1 MCNTKSSP
9 CNNLIHPKGLPKSAQ
24 SPLLDQPVLCRCCCA
39 CMFMAAFSALL
50 QPLFS
55 QPPPLSHCL
64 HHPQHSHHHGQLLQ
78 PPKSWPNSPHTLFF
92 SCWATGCFF
101 GHFTR
106 RRLPFTA
113 THKLWRPPPTMDCHH
128 QASPCPVSAP
138 WTCEE
143 RYKIFPWFW
152 NLLSFWIYF
161 SYDYCYLDQK

>member
-9 CNNLIHPKGLPKSAQ
+9 CNNLIQPKGLPKSAQ
-24 SPLLDQPVLCRCCCA
+24 SPLLDQPVLCPCCCA

-92 SCWATGCFF
+92 SCWATRCFF

-106 RRLPFTA
+106 RRLPFNA
-113 THKLWRPPPTMDCHH
+113 THELQRPPPTR
-128 QASPCPVSAP
+128 VSTIKPFLAP
-138 WTCEE
+138 SQLHDHVM
-143 RYKIFPWFW
+143 RGIKAI
-152 NLLSFWIYF
+152 
-161 SYDYCYLDQK
+161 LDLEIL